1 MPRLTIFED
10 HWQITVG
17 LELIVFAAAI
27 LLFDPQMLKAGSQ

>member
-17 LELIVFAAAI
+17 LELIVVAAAI